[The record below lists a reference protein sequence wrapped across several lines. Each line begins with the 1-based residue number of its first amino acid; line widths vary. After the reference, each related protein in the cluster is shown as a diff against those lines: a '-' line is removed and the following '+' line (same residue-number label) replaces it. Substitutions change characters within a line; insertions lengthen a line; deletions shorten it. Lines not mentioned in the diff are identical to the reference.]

1 MKTLKTKILPG
12 FLFLAVALPFIFT
25 SCSKESTDLRDEI
38 VGQYSYTVKIYMDDG
53 SDLVYIG
60 NQADNSDITGTMK
73 VAKNSD
79 DSGVLDFFDGTDL
92 MFQGIDVKDTG
103 NAIVFDIPDQEAYI
117 GPTLVQIA
125 GYKYWDV
132 QSSSYDGA
140 FLYEDNSI
148 EVAFTARI
156 QNVDTG
162 MVMVL
167 TAFRN

>member
-12 FLFLAVALPFIFT
+12 FLILAAALPLLLS
-25 SCSKESTDLRDEI
+25 SCTKDSTDLRDEI
-38 VGQYSYTVKIYMDDG
+38 VGQYSYTVKIYMDNG

-73 VAKNSD
+73 VAKNAD

-92 MFQGIDVKDTG
+92 MFQGVDIKDTG
-103 NAIVFDIPDQEAYI
+103 NAIVFDIPDQEAFI
-117 GPTLVQIA
+117 GPTLVMIS
-125 GYKYWDV
+125 GYNYWDV
-132 QSSSYDGA
+132 ESSSYDGA
-140 FLYEDNSI
+140 FIYKDTSI

-156 QNVDTG
+156 QKVDTG